1 MNPQSLD
8 VLIAEAE
15 LGEEAKKFLESDLGK
30 AVMGFAAQEVE
41 LARINLGK
49 VDPDDKKLIVTL
61 QNEIKLGERFKEY
74 INELF
79 QNGEQAKSIYKQQ
92 SQE

>member
-74 INELF
+74 IMELF
-79 QNGEQAKSIYKQQ
+79 QNGEQAKEIYKQQ

>member
-1 MNPQSLD
+1 MID
-8 VLIAEAE
+8 ELIAEAE
-15 LGEEAKKFLESDLGK
+15 LGEEARMFLESDLGK

-41 LARINLGK
+41 LARIALGR

-61 QNEIKLGERFKEY
+61 QNEIKLGERFKQY
-74 INELF
+74 IMELF
-79 QNGEQAKSIYKQQ
+79 QNGEQAESLYKQQ